1 MAVCFMFPIVI
12 VLAVG
17 LAIAFERWFHLKR
30 VKDENKK
37 TWDSIHQVLAKGEF
51 DEARELVNKTRRHG
65 ADAWDGTCAPGCG
78 QTAGRH
84 RDRHGREHDGDNPS
98 TEKRTQYLALLSISP
113 LFRTARATIMG
124 LIDAFHGSCRCKPG
138 PEGIPA
144 RASIRSA
151 MNCTAFGLMSAIPLL
166 LLHARMTTA
175 TGNIVNSLEMAMVK
189 TSHHFDFQQAPI
201 RETSNIDQRQYG
213 RSGSCPDDGV
223 TGQRQNPSIRTS
235 CAC

>member
-1 MAVCFMFPIVI
+1 MFQSLVRFFQMGGFFMFPIVI

-51 DEARELVNKTRRHG
+51 DKARDMVNKDTSTMAQMLGMGLARQGAVRR
-65 ADAWDGTCAPGCG
+65 
-78 QTAGRH
+78 
-84 RDRHGREHDGDNPS
+84 REDIEIAMEESMMEIIPQL
-98 TEKRTQYLALLSISP
+98 EKRTQYLALLSNIAT
-113 LFRTARATIMG
+113 LFGLLGTIMG
-124 LIDAFHGSCRCKPG
+124 LIDAFTAVAGAN
-138 PEGIPA
+138 PA
-144 RASIRSA
+144 QKASLLAASISTA

-189 TSHHFDFQQAPI
+189 TVNTISTF
-201 RETSNIDQRQYG
+201 SKRQFE
-213 RSGSCPDDGV
+213 RPPLLTGV
-223 TGQRQNPSIRTS
+223 NTVGADHVQTM
-235 CAC
+235 A